1 MSQTTVNQHKCVFR
15 FSYLRCCNHARLL
28 SLFHFS
34 YSLNTPT
41 HKKWKTTNV
50 FVRFHNRNISYV
62 LTGSLG
68 REPLRIPK
76 LEKETRCVAY
86 PSLMAKSG
94 MLSDGLRKGI
104 TLFNRGQFFEAHEVL
119 EDLWR
124 AAAPADKKFLQG
136 LTQLAV
142 AFHHHST
149 GNLVGCRS
157 VMARA
162 LRNLSAYPE
171 GMFNMLTDEIVDA
184 VAPCQSALE
193 EHRRM
198 PALPKLKIHR

>member
-1 MSQTTVNQHKCVFR
+1 VRTAHWTRPSTTPMSQSAMQ
-15 FSYLRCCNHARLL
+15 
-28 SLFHFS
+28 
-34 YSLNTPT
+34 
-41 HKKWKTTNV
+41 
-50 FVRFHNRNISYV
+50 
-62 LTGSLG
+62 
-68 REPLRIPK
+68 
-76 LEKETRCVAY
+76 
-86 PSLMAKSG
+86 
-94 MLSDGLRKGI
+94 SDGLTRGI
-104 TLFNRGQFFEAHEVL
+104 RLFNEGHFFEAHEVL

-162 LRNLSAYPE
+162 LRNLSAYPK
-171 GMFNMLTDEIVDA
+171 GLLNMRTEEIVDA
-184 VAPCQSALE
+184 VTPCQCALE